1 MIYASGLPELLMTF
15 TIMLCDILKLLIS
28 FVLSVVNMAD
38 MMDDVNGP
46 L

>member
-1 MIYASGLPELLMTF
+1 MTF